1 MLRGT
6 SSRACQS
13 ETKGAARGQSQGPQ
27 HQGCASVGK
36 FKWMLQDP
44 LSLIGGLGCDDEQ
57 MGMKRREVSVC
68 VAFDGHMDI

>member
-1 MLRGT
+1 
-6 SSRACQS
+6 
-13 ETKGAARGQSQGPQ
+13 
-27 HQGCASVGK
+27 
-36 FKWMLQDP
+36 MLQDP